1 MRLLNSKEEEDSTK
15 ATLIPLAFHLQV
27 IILYYYSSHLACSR
41 TYKMIKEIIAGL
53 MLEPV
58 MLESVM
64 TLTVFSSFLVFLIF
78 ILRIK
83 VLSIDYICETLSRG
97 VKHLQLSN
105 NLKVAFYYV
114 RFKVYLFYNES
125 IYNQI
130 LTNYWSLKKKILTN
144 YYFVLCLL
152 FIEFVSLI

>member
-130 LTNYWSLKKKILTN
+130 LTNYWSLKKKDSN
-144 YYFVLCLL
+144 KLL
-152 FIEFVSLI
+152 FCYVFTFHRIC